1 MHAQIVHGNNVGTS
15 RDLKTSLCT
24 TDKETN
30 VFIVITSNQTTT
42 ILKNAVVDEK

>member
-30 VFIVITSNQTTT
+30 VFIVTSNQTTT